1 MGLHERPIKGNKDSR
16 DVKKRC
22 GRIVPILNL
31 TPPSSTAQENNSMG
45 NMYKHSAT
53 DLSVITSKFK
63 VAKPNPFENLLKLST
78 KSSSKVKTSN
88 AISSLDEDHENK
100 TMENGTTKRLK
111 DPEADP
117 IEENV
122 IIPITRPISVTDVV
136 DGNEDMD
143 PASDISIKKTNDRS
157 HYRKRMVET
166 FILKKPKELLQ
177 TAPEVARHGS
187 AVSKAEQKQVSSD
200 LVQASKVQNTTS
212 SFPHQTDANIKSN
225 LKLKVKSAR
234 KKVSSQHNPPAESSE
249 GLEDNSIGSATHR
262 KRKKEKKESKSEKN
276 ERKKMRV
283 KVERDQQNFTAISE
297 NKRQRT
303 DKARKIETKNGDSKI
318 DAYSCIIKESDLD
331 EGLRV
336 LVKLDGHFYPGKI
349 LAISPPDIY
358 GILVDGERGNRP
370 HIFSREEV
378 LKEAIFEAKP
388 ESTFELPIGTRVCA
402 YWSGK
407 YRHLFPGTIIEDDD
421 EGSKRERK
429 KEKDQNYMNIELD
442 DGDERSIH
450 IENIRFLPP
459 DYPLVSC
466 DNDPLASVSRRR
478 RRQSIEN
485 FKRTEDSRIAVSQR
499 SSI

>member
-1 MGLHERPIKGNKDSR
+1 MSHEKNGLKESLHTNDNVPSFSQQLHERPIKGNKDSR

-31 TPPSSTAQENNSMG
+31 TPPSSTAQENNSVA

-78 KSSSKVKTSN
+78 KSSSKVNTSN

-100 TMENGTTKRLK
+100 TMENGTTKILK

-122 IIPITRPISVTDVV
+122 IIPITRPISVKDVV

-177 TAPEVARHGS
+177 TSPEVARNSS
-187 AVSKAEQKQVSSD
+187 AVSKADRKQVSSD

-212 SFPHQTDANIKSN
+212 SFPHQTDTNIKSN
-225 LKLKVKSAR
+225 LKLKVKSAE
-234 KKVSSQHNPPAESSE
+234 KTLSSQHNPPAESAE
-249 GLEDNSIGSATHR
+249 GLADNSIGSATHR
-262 KRKKEKKESKSEKN
+262 KRKKEKKSKKTKKDKKESKSEKN

-283 KVERDQQNFTAISE
+283 KVERDKQNFTGISE

-303 DKARKIETKNGDSKI
+303 DKGRKIETKNGDSKI
-318 DAYSCIIKESDLD
+318 D
-331 EGLRV
+331 
-336 LVKLDGHFYPGKI
+336 
-349 LAISPPDIY
+349 
-358 GILVDGERGNRP
+358 
-370 HIFSREEV
+370 
-378 LKEAIFEAKP
+378 
-388 ESTFELPIGTRVCA
+388 
-402 YWSGK
+402 
-407 YRHLFPGTIIEDDD
+407 
-421 EGSKRERK
+421 
-429 KEKDQNYMNIELD
+429 
-442 DGDERSIH
+442 
-450 IENIRFLPP
+450 
-459 DYPLVSC
+459 
-466 DNDPLASVSRRR
+466 
-478 RRQSIEN
+478 
-485 FKRTEDSRIAVSQR
+485 
-499 SSI
+499 